1 LATYIAHSHG
11 NIALSVNIFYIAEI
25 ETISMA
31 MSGKQKYELEYVIN
45 ASPKVLFARLSTP
58 GGLSEWFA
66 DDVNLEGAIL
76 TFLWDKSSQKAE
88 LLYVKENRSVRY
100 RWLDDPDPKSYFE
113 FKINQD
119 PLTSDV
125 SLTITD
131 FAEENE
137 IEDAKGLW
145 DKQISQL
152 FSQLG
157 SI

>member
-1 LATYIAHSHG
+1 
-11 NIALSVNIFYIAEI
+11 
-25 ETISMA
+25 MP
-31 MSGKQKYELEYVIN
+31 GKQKYELEYVIN
-45 ASPKVLFARLSTP
+45 ASPKVLFSRLSTP

-66 DDVNLEGAIL
+66 DDVNIEGSVL
-76 TFLWDKSSQKAE
+76 TFMWEKSVQKAE
-88 LLYVKENRSVRY
+88 LLCQKENRVVRY

-113 FKINQD
+113 FRIIQD

-125 SLTITD
+125 SLAITD

-145 DKQISQL
+145 NKQISQL

-157 SI
+157 SA